1 MTSPSVPSSTV
12 ADDALALTD
21 DLVRLRHRIH
31 RHPEVGL
38 HLPRTQQTVL
48 EALQGLDLEIRTGDS
63 LSSVTAVLRGEGDT
77 GRRGHRAAP
86 GQRPVVLLRAD
97 MDALPLTEELD
108 VPYRSE
114 VDGVM
119 HACGHDLHVTSLV
132 GAAHLLA
139 AQRGNLPGDV
149 VLMFQPGEEGWDG
162 AGHMIREGVL
172 EAAGRRADAAYAL
185 HVMSALA
192 PRGAVASRPGPL
204 LSASDGLFVTLR
216 GRGGHGS
223 APHRAADPV
232 PAIGEIVLGAQA
244 VAGRTVGPF
253 ETGLVTFGKVEAGT
267 RRNIIPSTAYAEATI
282 RTTDPEVRERLHT
295 ALVRYCEGV
304 AAAHG
309 LEADVVLEP
318 EYPVTVND
326 ARELDFAR
334 EVATGLFGADRW
346 IDMPDP
352 IAGAEDFSRVIDAV
366 PGVMVFLGACLEGR
380 DWETAPDNHSPLA
393 GFDDSVLTD
402 GAALL
407 ATLAER
413 RLVQLAGR

>member
-1 MTSPSVPSSTV
+1 MTV

-21 DLVRLRHRIH
+21 DLVRLRHQLH
-31 RHPEVGL
+31 RHPEIGL
-38 HLPRTQQTVL
+38 HLPRTQQTIL
-48 EALQGLDLEIRTGDS
+48 EALSGLDLEITTGDA
-63 LSSVTAVLRGEGDT
+63 LSSVTAVLRGGGVSGQT
-77 GRRGHRAAP
+77 GP
-86 GQRPVVLLRAD
+86 GAHPAHRPVVLLRAD
-97 MDALPLTEELD
+97 MDALPVTEELD

-132 GAAHLLA
+132 GAAHLLY
-139 AQRGNLPGDV
+139 AQRDSLPGDV
-149 VLMFQPGEEGWDG
+149 VLMFQPGEEGFDG
-162 AGHMIREGVL
+162 AGHMIAEGVL
-172 EAAGRRADAAYAL
+172 DAAGRRADAAYAL
-185 HVMSALA
+185 HVMSGLA
-192 PRGAVASRPGPL
+192 PRGHIASRPGPL

-216 GRGGHGS
+216 GKGGHGS
-223 APHRAADPV
+223 APHNAADPV

-267 RRNIIPSTAYAEATI
+267 RRNIIPATAYAEATI
-282 RTTDPEVRERLHT
+282 RTVDPEVRERLRD

-309 LEADVVLEP
+309 LTADVRFEP

-326 ARELDFAR
+326 DSEYAFVRRTLGD
-334 EVATGLFGADRW
+334 LFGRDRFTE
-346 IDMPDP
+346 MPTP
-352 IAGAEDFSRVIDAV
+352 IAGAEDFSRVIAEV

-380 DWETAPDNHSPLA
+380 DWTHAPDNHSALA

-407 ATLAER
+407 AALAER
-413 RLVQLAGR
+413 RLTQLAA

>member
-1 MTSPSVPSSTV
+1 MTV

-21 DLVRLRHRIH
+21 DLVRLRHRLH

-38 HLPRTQQTVL
+38 QLPRTQQTIL
-48 EALQGLDLEIRTGDS
+48 EALSGLDLEITTGDS
-63 LSSVTAVLRGEGDT
+63 LSSVTAVLRGG
-77 GRRGHRAAP
+77 GRSGRSGP
-86 GQRPVVLLRAD
+86 GAHPGKRPVVLLRAD
-97 MDALPLTEELD
+97 MDALPVHEELD

-132 GAAHLLA
+132 GAAHLLY
-139 AQRGNLPGDV
+139 AQRDSLPGDV
-149 VLMFQPGEEGWDG
+149 VLMFQPGEEGFDG
-162 AGHMIREGVL
+162 AAHMIREGVL
-172 EAAGRRADAAYAL
+172 DAAGHRADAAYAL
-185 HVMSALA
+185 HVMSGLA
-192 PRGAVASRPGPL
+192 PRGVVASRPGPL
-204 LSASDGLFVTLR
+204 LSASDGLFVTLH
-216 GRGGHGS
+216 GKGGHGS
-223 APHRAADPV
+223 APHNAADPV

-253 ETGLVTFGKVEAGT
+253 ETGLVTFGRVEAGT
-267 RRNIIPSTAYAEATI
+267 KRNIIPATAYAEATI
-282 RTTDPEVRERLHT
+282 RTVDPAVRERLRD

-309 LEADVVLEP
+309 LRAEVRFEP

-326 ARELDFAR
+326 DAEYAFVRRTLGD
-334 EVATGLFGADRW
+334 LFGADRFSE
-346 IDMPDP
+346 MPVP
-352 IAGAEDFSRVIDAV
+352 IAGAEDFSRVIADV

-380 DWETAPDNHSPLA
+380 DWTDAPDNHSALA

-413 RLVQLAGR
+413 RLDQLAR

>member
-1 MTSPSVPSSTV
+1 MTV

-21 DLVRLRHRIH
+21 DLVRLRHRLH
-31 RHPEVGL
+31 RHPEIGL
-38 HLPRTQQTVL
+38 QLPRTQQTVL
-48 EALQGLDLEIRTGDS
+48 EALAGLDLEITTGRG
-63 LSSVTAVLRGEGDT
+63 LSSVTAVLRGEGDVV
-77 GRRGHRAAP
+77 RRGPGAAP

-97 MDALPLTEELD
+97 MDALPVTEELD

-114 VDGVM
+114 VEGVM

-139 AQRGNLPGDV
+139 AQRGSLPGDV

-162 AGHMIREGVL
+162 AGKMIDEGVL
-172 EAAGRRADAAYAL
+172 DAAGRRPDAAYAL
-185 HVMSALA
+185 HVMSGLA
-192 PRGAVASRPGPL
+192 PNGAVASRPGPL
-204 LSASDGLFVTLR
+204 LSASDGLFVTLH
-216 GRGGHGS
+216 GKGGHGS
-223 APHRAADPV
+223 APHNAADPV

-267 RRNIIPSTAYAEATI
+267 RRNIIPSSAYAEATI
-282 RTTDPEVRERLHT
+282 RTVDPAVRERLHT

-309 LEADVVLEP
+309 LTADVRIEP

-326 ARELDFAR
+326 VGEHAFAR
-334 EVATGLFGADRW
+334 KVVGELFGADRW
-346 IDMPDP
+346 LEMPDP

-366 PGVMVFLGACLEGR
+366 PGVMVFLGACLPDR
-380 DWETAPDNHSPLA
+380 DWRTAPDNHSPLA
-393 GFDDSVLTD
+393 GFDDGVLPD

-407 ATLAER
+407 AGLAER
-413 RLVQLAGR
+413 RLAQLAR